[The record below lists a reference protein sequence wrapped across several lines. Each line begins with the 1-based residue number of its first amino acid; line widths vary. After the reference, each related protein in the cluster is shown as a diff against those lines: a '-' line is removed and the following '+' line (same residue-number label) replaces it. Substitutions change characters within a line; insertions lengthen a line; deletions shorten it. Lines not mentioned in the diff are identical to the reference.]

1 MPIPEF
7 RSDVSKQMAKIATER
22 FSSVTD
28 NQMIDSVKSLSESLG
43 SAGGMLGDIMST
55 IGNLTSG
62 QGIKD
67 LLGNLGGGLLNT
79 ATDLLNGAGLGSIG
93 NMLANTANMIAPA
106 MSMFS
111 AGGRNIGTAGGAGS
125 SLCNGDHLT
134 LRNAAY
140 NNSLYR
146 GMNFPINDNMCGRG
160 ISGNPLGAIL
170 NAVKAFDSI
179 PSMIPTL
186 KLD

>member
-79 ATDLLNGAGLGSIG
+79 ATDLLNGAGLG
-93 NMLANTANMIAPA
+93 
-106 MSMFS
+106 
-111 AGGRNIGTAGGAGS
+111 
-125 SLCNGDHLT
+125 
-134 LRNAAY
+134 
-140 NNSLYR
+140 
-146 GMNFPINDNMCGRG
+146 
-160 ISGNPLGAIL
+160 
-170 NAVKAFDSI
+170 
-179 PSMIPTL
+179 
-186 KLD
+186 